1 MLKVINV
8 IYNTMDVIHEVT
20 KDSNFKGPNEYKI
33 NRHLSLKLENDRT
46 IVYVNGKRF
55 RNCKYLLLNFNEET
69 NDNFGG
75 IDSIDEVAEI
85 LNHDLHGN
93 FTKNSKISPKEEFWG
108 HCSNLQAWAEN
119 DYDSRL
125 LHSNLSFPLL
135 KRLAKEGDPQ
145 AKRVFKEEIVK
156 RIESEYQNVVHYLI
170 KEGYLEHLEREE
182 LVYLKNSIK
191 NFEITKIIGK
201 FFFNKELFDFSALFL
216 ERTLKLHPSDKE
228 SQELLRE
235 IYETDEE
242 KIARYLKILEKDPN
256 RKKLKAKL
264 IELYNERKEFNSA
277 LNILDSDIA
286 TEYTRETHELIK
298 AIKQIENE
306 SESEQLELWNRVCTK
321 LIQIIIIHSNP
332 VLSRY
337 IYNPR
342 ERTYRVKV
350 LSKEVVYF
358 SKKALEIKPSN
369 LKFKEHLGKI
379 FYLLERYDE
388 AINIYE
394 QLIESNSHNRDY
406 KFKLGKLY
414 IKIKKYGK
422 AINVLKEFEWDT
434 IKSLN
439 FENIFKREEYKFYL
453 FSFWK
458 AIGSF
463 FYQEENYY
471 KASEIFRDLLDFN
484 TESFFLR
491 TVQEVSV
498 LNRLIKCYRKTN
510 QIDQIYE
517 LMDMELSEYGQK
529 NDFPTNYTKLIKK
542 YSQE

>member
-1 MLKVINV
+1 
-8 IYNTMDVIHEVT
+8 MDVIHELT
-20 KDSNFKGPNEYKI
+20 KDSKFKGPNEYKI
-33 NRHLSLKLENDRT
+33 NKYLSLKLENDRT

-69 NDNFGG
+69 NEKFGG

-93 FTKNSKISPKEEFWG
+93 FTKSSKISPKEEFWG

-119 DYDSRL
+119 EYDSRL

-135 KRLAKEGDPQ
+135 RRLAKEGDPQ

-170 KEGYLEHLEREE
+170 NEGYLGHLEKEE
-182 LVYLKNSIK
+182 LVYLKNSLK

-201 FFFNKELFDFSALFL
+201 FFFNKELFEFSALFL
-216 ERTLKLHPSDKE
+216 ERTLELHPSDKE
-228 SQELLRE
+228 CQELLRE

-242 KIARYLKILEKDPN
+242 KIARYLKILKKDPK

-264 IELYNERKEFNSA
+264 IELYNKRQEFNRA
-277 LNILDSDIA
+277 LDILDSDIA
-286 TEYTRETHELIK
+286 TDYTKQTYELIK

-306 SESEQLELWNRVCTK
+306 SISEQLELWNRVCTK

-342 ERTYRVKV
+342 KRTHRVRV

-369 LKFKEHLGKI
+369 LKFKEHLGEI

-388 AINIYE
+388 AIKIYE
-394 QLIESNSHNRDY
+394 QLIKSNSNNRDY

-422 AINVLKEFEWDT
+422 AINILKEFEWDT

-458 AIGSF
+458 AIGNF
-463 FYQEENYY
+463 FYQEENYH
-471 KASEIFRDLLDFN
+471 KASEVFRDLLDFN

-517 LMDMELSEYGQK
+517 LMDMELSEYGRK
-529 NDFPTNYTKLIKK
+529 NDFPNNYMELIKK

>member
-1 MLKVINV
+1 
-8 IYNTMDVIHEVT
+8 MDVIHEVS
-20 KDSNFKGPNEYKI
+20 KDSNFKGPKEYRVNKY
-33 NRHLSLKLENDRT
+33 LTLKLENERT

-55 RNCKYLLLNFNEET
+55 RNCKYLLLNFNEKI
-69 NDNFGG
+69 NNQARG
-75 IDSIDEVAEI
+75 INSIDEVAEM

-93 FTKNSKISPKEEFWG
+93 FTKSSKISPKEEFWG

-135 KRLAKEGDPQ
+135 KRLTKVGDPQ

-156 RIESEYQNVVHYLI
+156 RIESEYLNVVHYLI
-170 KEGYLEHLEREE
+170 KEGYLVHLEKEE
-182 LVYLKNSIK
+182 LLYLKNSLK
-191 NFEITKIIGK
+191 NFEITKIMGK
-201 FFFNKELFDFSALFL
+201 FFFNKELFEFAAIFL
-216 ERTLKLHPSDKE
+216 ERTLELNPSDE
-228 SQELLRE
+228 ECQELLRE

-242 KIARYLKILEKDPN
+242 KIARYLKILKKDPN

-264 IELYNERKEFNSA
+264 IVLYYKSQEFNKA
-277 LNILDSDIA
+277 LDILDSDIA
-286 TEYTRETHELIK
+286 TEYTKETHELIK
-298 AIKQIENE
+298 EIKEIEKENI
-306 SESEQLELWNRVCTK
+306 SEQLELWSRVCTK

-342 ERTYRVKV
+342 ESTHRVKV

-369 LKFKEHLGKI
+369 LKFKEHLGEI

-388 AINIYE
+388 AIQIYVE
-394 QLIESNSHNRDY
+394 LIQSTPHKREY
-406 KFKLGKLY
+406 KFQLGKLY

-422 AINVLKEFEWDT
+422 AIDILKDFEWDT

-458 AIGSF
+458 TIGNF

-471 KASEIFRDLLDFN
+471 KASEVFRDLLDFN

-510 QIDQIYE
+510 QIHRIYE
-517 LMDMELSEYGQK
+517 LMDMELSEYGRK
-529 NDFPTNYTKLIKK
+529 NDFPNNYTKLIKK
-542 YSQE
+542 YSTD